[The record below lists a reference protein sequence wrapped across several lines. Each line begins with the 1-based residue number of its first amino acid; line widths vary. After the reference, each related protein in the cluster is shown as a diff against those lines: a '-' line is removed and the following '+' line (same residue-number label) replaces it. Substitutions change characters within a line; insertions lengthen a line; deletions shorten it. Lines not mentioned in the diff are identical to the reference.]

1 MPKKIYGKS
10 KRKQAPS
17 RAKVKKVS
25 LGKKVGSKPRKA
37 ISKRNKALRDA
48 MKGL

>member
-1 MPKKIYGKS
+1 MGKIYGRS

-17 RAKVKKVS
+17 RPKAKKVS

-37 ISKRNKALRDA
+37 ISKRNKALKDA
-48 MKGL
+48 MKDL